1 MLESRYSPCMACY
14 LVLQEQRHDVLQ
26 KLHDVVQ
33 SPGRLDDGHQVQP
46 ALHNLGQD
54 VAQLGQQQAA
64 VAGQGLTAHSAG
76 NNLF

>member
-1 MLESRYSPCMACY
+1 MARY
-14 LVLQEQRHDVLQ
+14 LVLQEQRHDVQ
-26 KLHDVVQ
+26 QQLHDVVE

-64 VAGQGLTAHSAG
+64 VAGQGLAARRTG
-76 NNLF
+76 NHLPLFGCP

>member
-1 MLESRYSPCMACY
+1 MACY

-26 KLHDVVQ
+26 QLHDVVQ

-46 ALHNLGQD
+46 VLHNLGQD
-54 VAQLGQQQAA
+54 VAQQQY

>member
-1 MLESRYSPCMACY
+1 MACY

-26 KLHDVVQ
+26 QLHDVVL
-33 SPGRLDDGHQVQP
+33 SPGRLNDGHQVQP
-46 ALHNLGQD
+46 ALDHLGKD
-54 VAQLGQQQAA
+54 VSQLGQQQAA